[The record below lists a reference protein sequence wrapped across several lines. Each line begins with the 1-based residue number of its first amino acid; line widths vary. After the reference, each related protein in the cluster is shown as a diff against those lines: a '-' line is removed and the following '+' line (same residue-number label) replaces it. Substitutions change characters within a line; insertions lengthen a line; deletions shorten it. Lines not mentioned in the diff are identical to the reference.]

1 MVISFKIQDKIF
13 TFLRRQNFILTAL
26 FLLTFNAIAQ
36 VNSVKKIQYK
46 TNFFPIAFY
55 TPETRIGLGFMSY
68 TMLKMNKLDSN
79 CRTSN
84 IQNYATYTQN
94 HQFTI
99 ENEWRLFAHHER
111 YIFSGT
117 IDYTRFPELFFG
129 IGNQSKVTESELYT
143 FDLVKLQSKN
153 LRQIKKN
160 TFLGFQY
167 DMQNLFNV
175 KMSNKMMMHVE
186 GVYGGDG
193 YVTSGIGPLFVFD
206 SRNNVLNSS
215 KGLYAEAMLSVN
227 DKTIFSHFNYQTL
240 LFDIRKYQT
249 FKKHYTL
256 ALNAYSCFNFGKV
269 PFRAM
274 PVIGGARLMRGFYR
288 GRFRDNNLIVLQLES
303 RIHLYKRF
311 GIVLFAGMGQ
321 VSNKINHF
329 TLDGF
334 KYNYG
339 YGIRY
344 KINKKE
350 NINLRL
356 DMGLTEEGHGLY
368 IVFAESF

>member
-1 MVISFKIQDKIF
+1 MVISFKIQDRFFPFLGRQIF
-13 TFLRRQNFILTAL
+13 IFFGLSL
-26 FLLTFNAIAQ
+26 FVLNSFAQ
-36 VNSVKKIQYK
+36 TDGDKKIQYK
-46 TNFFPIAFY
+46 TNFFPLVYY
-55 TPETRIGLGFMSY
+55 TPETRIGIGIMSY
-68 TMLKMNKLDSN
+68 TMLKINKLDSN

-84 IQNYATYTQN
+84 IQNYASYTQN
-94 HQFTI
+94 DQFTI

-111 YIFSGT
+111 FVFSGT

-175 KMSNKMMMHVE
+175 KMKNKMMMHVE

-193 YVTSGIGPLFVFD
+193 YVTSGLGPLFVFD
-206 SRNNVLNSS
+206 SRNNVLNAS

-227 DKTIFSHFNYQTL
+227 NKATLSHFNYNTL
-240 LFDIRKYQT
+240 LLDLRKYQT
-249 FKKHYTL
+249 IKKRYTL
-256 ALNAYSCFNFGKV
+256 ALNAYSCFNFGDV

-274 PVIGGARLMRGFYR
+274 PVIGGSRLMRGFYR

-311 GIVLFAGMGQ
+311 GMVLFAGMGQ
-321 VSNKINHF
+321 VSKKVNNF